1 MIVCANS
8 NLFLLIKNSTY
19 VTHHAKDI
27 CFVTDFT
34 DANNQGQSPSKVWS
48 VEYLLDKYVS
58 K

>member
-48 VEYLLDKYVS
+48 VEYLLDKYV
-58 K
+58 